1 MCCFICIA
9 QVIAFNC
16 TIAGSLVMQGIETL
30 SSLPDAPDQVPPVYL
45 FSSAFAWVL
54 LTLFVILRSP
64 FRLTRDI
71 DLLNETFDQQRKRR
85 ASLLSDDGDAMSLG
99 DQLEEL
105 DPEAATG
112 EGVKRVTRV
121 QWVGGVH

>member
-1 MCCFICIA
+1 
-9 QVIAFNC
+9 
-16 TIAGSLVMQGIETL
+16 MQGIETL
-30 SSLPDAPDQVPPVYL
+30 SSLPDATDQVPPVYL